1 MDPQIRN
8 FRDFL
13 QLYNK
18 ITELCFSHCV
28 DNFFSRETS
37 REEAACLDKCV
48 QKFTRVNQRIM
59 NVYVEVQTG
68 INERRVAEMEAQAQS
83 QTLASTEQQQAIP
96 TANQSDSFAD
106 SNTMP
111 QIEVKAPQ
119 EADNAVR

>member
-1 MDPQIRN
+1 MSFLEDIDSSSPWRMQSRRFNNLSYPFFPQ
-8 FRDFL
+8 
-13 QLYNK
+13 
-18 ITELCFSHCV
+18 
-28 DNFFSRETS
+28 
-37 REEAACLDKCV
+37 AACLDKCV